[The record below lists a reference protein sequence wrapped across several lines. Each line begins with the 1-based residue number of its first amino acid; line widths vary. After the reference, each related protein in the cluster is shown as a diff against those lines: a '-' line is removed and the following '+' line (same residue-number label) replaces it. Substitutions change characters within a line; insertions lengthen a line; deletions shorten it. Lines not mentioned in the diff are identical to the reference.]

1 MYRRKLIGLA
11 VALAA
16 LATTAAPAAAAPV
29 RPDPQ
34 PDQIIAVL
42 IGLKAQPR
50 GSDALLHSV
59 GTTGLKLE
67 TEVTD
72 Y

>member
-1 MYRRKLIGLA
+1 MDRRKLIGLA
-11 VALAA
+11 VSLAA
-16 LATTAAPAAAAPV
+16 LAATAAPATAAPA

-42 IGLKAQPR
+42 IGLKAQPH
-50 GSDALLHSV
+50 GPDSV
-59 GTTGLKLE
+59 GTTGLKVE